1 MVMPQMKSKAK
12 STTAAITEL
21 DEKEF
26 RLLIRQSLTPE
37 EQERITHPQDRYPKD
52 KSVLA
57 VHWHPEW
64 VEMPLVH
71 QRVNHMFP
79 NMEEHLIIPTQHNEL
94 MVYDDFAG
102 VEVDCYSPEFN
113 CKVQL
118 LLHFHP
124 DRVKDAQVLKSM
136 ISHTFNYR
144 SGQLFNFL
152 HKLAKE
158 SGDFGLQKAAS
169 QSGAGKEVLDFVRG
183 LAQKLL
189 LLLDQWEAEI
199 PPTAIKNKLIRDF
212 LDLQRSRV
220 DKSLVDRAQF
230 FVSNVKKQIKQEFD
244 LSYFYHTQ
252 DFIAETRALG
262 GGIVIPH
269 PEQFWPVL
277 IAGYD
282 VDGIEVWNPQ
292 SFTYTEFLINWV
304 QAENKKRK
312 KRERQLLTFMGDD
325 CHLGEKLKPPTELN
339 AEKAGRE
346 IGLQPPWAD
355 LKMQKSLIQACGQK
369 EQIIK
374 EYRQRLEA

>member
-144 SGQLFNFL
+144 SGQLFNF
-152 HKLAKE
+152 
-158 SGDFGLQKAAS
+158 
-169 QSGAGKEVLDFVRG
+169 
-183 LAQKLL
+183 
-189 LLLDQWEAEI
+189 
-199 PPTAIKNKLIRDF
+199 
-212 LDLQRSRV
+212 
-220 DKSLVDRAQF
+220 
-230 FVSNVKKQIKQEFD
+230 
-244 LSYFYHTQ
+244 
-252 DFIAETRALG
+252 
-262 GGIVIPH
+262 
-269 PEQFWPVL
+269 
-277 IAGYD
+277 
-282 VDGIEVWNPQ
+282 
-292 SFTYTEFLINWV
+292 
-304 QAENKKRK
+304 
-312 KRERQLLTFMGDD
+312 
-325 CHLGEKLKPPTELN
+325 
-339 AEKAGRE
+339 
-346 IGLQPPWAD
+346 
-355 LKMQKSLIQACGQK
+355 
-369 EQIIK
+369 
-374 EYRQRLEA
+374 